1 MSGGRSVRGSWGRLL
16 IVLFLAF
23 GVAVMYADAGLLGT
37 FGSQE
42 VRAVTGHDYEP
53 MATTSG
59 VPDPAK
65 PTTPVE
71 PCHHVGPEV
80 CCVSALP
87 LSVPRQLLALMVLAV
102 AVVVGA
108 SQAQLLG
115 RAMLAR
121 LDSPRSPPDLSA
133 LCVLRI

>member
-1 MSGGRSVRGSWGRLL
+1 MSGGRSGRGSWGRLL

-23 GVAVMYADAGLLGT
+23 GVAVMHADAGLLGAPS
-37 FGSQE
+37 SQE
-42 VRAVTGHDYEP
+42 ASAVTGHNHEP

-65 PTTPVE
+65 ATAPIE
-71 PCHHVGPEV
+71 PCHHVAPEV

-87 LSVPRQLLALMVLAV
+87 SSVPRQLLALTVLAI
-102 AVVVGA
+102 AVVIGA
-108 SQAQLLG
+108 SQAPLG
-115 RAMLAR
+115 RAMLGR